1 MTNTIRCSCG
11 DKECKIQVNLVGE
24 GLWIVDKDGDETL
37 MYLDPNTIVA
47 LINELRKLLIQKTN
61 EYVDL

>member
-1 MTNTIRCSCG
+1 MSKPVKCACG
-11 DKECKIQVNLVGE
+11 GEECKIQINLVEE
-24 GLWIVDKDGDETL
+24 GLWFVDKDGDETL

-47 LINELRKLLIQKTN
+47 LIHELRKLLIRMTN